1 MGYVELNNRMND
13 VDKIKQLFAS
23 QDINNHKLGYIL
35 AKNTL
40 MMTDEYIIKLIVND
54 KGGYRLTEYT
64 KYFTYDKTIFNY
76 FINFSKWYS
85 EVTNYCQVEGLV
97 RMFTNK
103 SSNLEAA
110 EDVFYKQLTN
120 NFTNLINEIFN
131 DSSSSI

>member
-1 MGYVELNNRMND
+1 MNDIQTND

-40 MMTDEYIIKLIVND
+40 MMTDECIIKLIVND

-85 EVTNYCQVEGLV
+85 EITNYCQVEGLV

-110 EDVFYKQLTN
+110 EETFWKQITN
-120 NFTNLINEIFN
+120 NFTNFINEIFN